1 MSKIIAHIDLNAFFA
16 SAEEIRHPELQ
27 GKPLAIGGEGRSG
40 IISTANYAA
49 RKYGVHS
56 AQPSF
61 QAKACCE
68 DLIILPPDFDY
79 YVMMSRSFFGRI
91 REFFPLVEMASIDEA
106 YVDMTERLGKNK
118 DPLGFLRRMQ
128 NYLKEETGLSCSIG
142 IAPTKWL
149 AKMGSDLKKPMGLTA
164 IRRKDIE
171 KILYPLSIDNF
182 WGIGK
187 KTAPVL
193 RQLGIQTIGDLARKL
208 EENDAATL
216 KTLGKFASTAKDWI
230 EGRGNDSICIEEAD
244 QKSISM
250 SETLRK
256 NVSSPQEGEDVLK
269 SMVVSLSSKL
279 QESHKVVSTITLT
292 LKDAE
297 FHLHSKSLTVQTP
310 TNKEQVLYLEAWKL
324 MGECFERLKGKEVRL
339 IGVAFSKME
348 DEARQTVQMSLWNY
362 EDYEALD
369 KTKLL
374 IHDLNR
380 KSGKNQFIRAREIKE
395 KKNGNR

>member
-1 MSKIIAHIDLNAFFA
+1 
-16 SAEEIRHPELQ
+16 
-27 GKPLAIGGEGRSG
+27 
-40 IISTANYAA
+40 
-49 RKYGVHS
+49 
-56 AQPSF
+56 
-61 QAKACCE
+61 
-68 DLIILPPDFDY
+68 
-79 YVMMSRSFFGRI
+79 
-91 REFFPLVEMASIDEA
+91 
-106 YVDMTERLGKNK
+106 
-118 DPLGFLRRMQ
+118 
-128 NYLKEETGLSCSIG
+128 
-142 IAPTKWL
+142 
-149 AKMGSDLKKPMGLTA
+149 
-164 IRRKDIE
+164 
-171 KILYPLSIDNF
+171 
-182 WGIGK
+182 
-187 KTAPVL
+187 
-193 RQLGIQTIGDLARKL
+193 
-208 EENDAATL
+208 
-216 KTLGKFASTAKDWI
+216 
-230 EGRGNDSICIEEAD
+230 
-244 QKSISM
+244 M

-292 LKDAE
+292 LKDTE